1 LTAPTSTLTLRP
13 TATTPTT
20 STVCRC
26 VGLCV
31 WQLGCGIAIS
41 CGSLRRALLL
51 PSPQTCTKYTLDQ
64 CKSNYAG
71 DMCIQGGT
79 LLIVLGVILLLMT
92 GFIRYNE
99 YQYELSRKNEEAV
112 RFLEDGSLLD
122 DRYDNIFMSS

>member
-1 LTAPTSTLTLRP
+1 
-13 TATTPTT
+13 
-20 STVCRC
+20 
-26 VGLCV
+26 
-31 WQLGCGIAIS
+31 
-41 CGSLRRALLL
+41 
-51 PSPQTCTKYTLDQ
+51 
-64 CKSNYAG
+64 
-71 DMCIQGGT
+71 MCIQGGT